1 MCCVIGMGGRWR
13 GLRMGSRR
21 ARGLFEVLLDVAAR
35 LHWSVSVI
43 LAVAIYL
50 ALTWVSRDFYLQ
62 PGPVAMPEMGHFV
75 IHRFVV
81 SAALFLRWIIP
92 AGLLI
97 GAGVSVWKGRGRRR
111 R

>member
-1 MCCVIGMGGRWR
+1 
-13 GLRMGSRR
+13 MGSRR
-21 ARGLFEVLLDVAAR
+21 ERNLFEDLLDGAAR

-43 LAVAIYL
+43 LAIAIYV

-62 PGPVAMPEMGHFV
+62 QGPVAMPEMGHFV
-75 IHRFVV
+75 LHRFMV

-97 GAGVSVWKGRGRRR
+97 GAGVSVWKGRGGKRRR
-111 R
+111 